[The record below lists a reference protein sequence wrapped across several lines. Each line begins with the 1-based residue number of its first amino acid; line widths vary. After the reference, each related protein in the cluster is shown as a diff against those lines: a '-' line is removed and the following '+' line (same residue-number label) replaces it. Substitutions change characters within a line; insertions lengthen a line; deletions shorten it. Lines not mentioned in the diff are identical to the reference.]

1 MNYQEAEALISE
13 AHKLG
18 YRGTEWEQGFI
29 SRLSL
34 MQPAVLLPGDA
45 TSVTEFY
52 RRAAGGKNWEHRQII
67 NGKHRYNPY

>member
-1 MNYQEAEALISE
+1 MNYKEAEALISE

-18 YRGTEWEQGFI
+18 YRGTEWEQRLI

-34 MQPAVLLPGDA
+34 MQPAVLLPQDA
-45 TSVTEFY
+45 ASVTEFY

-67 NGKHRYNPY
+67 NCKHRYNPY